1 MKKVTLL
8 KKYCLV
14 GLAGIIAASAIGCT
28 SEDIN
33 LDKDEVAEDVSSEES
48 SQDEEN
54 EKVEDNNTGSTDNS
68 SDSEYGK
75 DESDANTE
83 STEDADVS
91 KDDTDI
97 GANSRTAYKEFED
110 GTAKVKYVISDGDLF
125 FNAEY
130 NDPVFE
136 EDEFYSM
143 DEIIEAC
150 KELDYYNADGNPT
163 ITYTEI
169 DCGDDC
175 IPELYVDI
183 QFGAASSLAMIIKEV
198 DGELVLCYD
207 ELYGDRYMLEIDSD
221 GTIEGSGSSAANIH
235 YTEKAFINGDGE
247 YVFYYGCRVTL
258 GLDGNFNLYTSGTNE
273 ADLSTD
279 GLDVDHIGV
288 EQYYFDADYKT
299 CDKYYHYYIFD
310 DNFEDISTDADYED
324 SSEIKQAF
332 SDAGVL
338 TYTQDEIDEML
349 AERAEEVGYPGK

>member
-1 MKKVTLL
+1 M
-8 KKYCLV
+8 V

-33 LDKDEVAEDVSSEES
+33 LDKDEVADDASLEES
-48 SQDEEN
+48 LKDEEN
-54 EKVEDNNTGSTDNS
+54 EKVEDNDAGSIGDS
-68 SDSEYGK
+68 SDNEDAK
-75 DESDANTE
+75 EESDADTDNA
-83 STEDADVS
+83 EDAEGSD
-91 KDDTDI
+91 DDTDI
-97 GANSRTAYKEFED
+97 GANSRNAYKEFED
-110 GTAKVKYVISDGDLF
+110 GTAKVKYVISDGDLY

-150 KELDYYNADGNPT
+150 KELGVYNEDGNPT

-175 IPELYVDI
+175 IPELLVDV
-183 QFGAASSLAMIIKEV
+183 QFSAMDSLAMIIKEI

-207 ELYGDRYMLEIDSD
+207 EIYGYRYELKIDSV
-221 GTIEGSGSSAANIH
+221 GIIEGSGSDAANMH
-235 YTEKAFINGDGE
+235 SYKKAFINGDGE
-247 YVFYYGCRVTL
+247 YVYYYGVTET
-258 GLDGNFNLYTSGTNE
+258 LDITYYYLYLYGINE
-273 ADLSTD
+273 ADFSTD
-279 GLDVDHIGV
+279 GLDASHIGV
-288 EQYYFDADYKT
+288 DQYYFDDDYKT
-299 CDKYYHYYIFD
+299 RDYYYHYYIFD

-324 SSEIKQAF
+324 TSEIKQAF

>member
-68 SDSEYGK
+68 SDSEDGK

-91 KDDTDI
+91 EDDTDI

-136 EDEFYSM
+136 EAEFYSM

-207 ELYGDRYMLEIDSD
+207 ELYGDRYMLEIGSD

-235 YTEKAFINGDGE
+235 SIKKAFIDADGN
-247 YVFYYGCRVTL
+247 YIYYYGCTETL
-258 GLDGNFNLYTSGTNE
+258 GLYNFSLYTSGVNE
-273 ADLSTD
+273 ADFSTD
-279 GLDVDHIGV
+279 GLDIDHIGV
-288 EQYYFDADYKT
+288 DQYYFSADYRN
-299 CDKYYHYYIFD
+299 CDYFYHYFIFD
-310 DNFEDISTDADYED
+310 DNYEDISTDADYED

-338 TYTQDEIDEML
+338 PYTQDEIDEML

>member
-8 KKYCLV
+8 KKYCMV

-33 LDKDEVAEDVSSEES
+33 LDKDEVADDASLEES
-48 SQDEEN
+48 LKDEEN
-54 EKVEDNNTGSTDNS
+54 EKVEDNDAGSIGDS
-68 SDSEYGK
+68 SDNEDAK
-75 DESDANTE
+75 EESDADTDNA
-83 STEDADVS
+83 EDAEGSD
-91 KDDTDI
+91 DDTDI

-125 FNAEY
+125 FNDER

-150 KELDYYNADGNPT
+150 KELGWYNADGNPT

-207 ELYGDRYMLEIDSD
+207 EVYGDRYMLEIGSD

-235 YTEKAFINGDGE
+235 YTENAFINGDGE
-247 YVFYYGCRVTL
+247 YVFYYGCRVSL
-258 GLDGNFNLYTSGTNE
+258 GLADNFNLYTSGINE
-273 ADLSTD
+273 ADVCTD

-349 AERAEEVGYPGK
+349 AERAEEIGYPGN

>member
-14 GLAGIIAASAIGCT
+14 GLAGIIAVSAIGCT

-33 LDKDEVAEDVSSEES
+33 LDKDEVAEEVSSEES

-68 SDSEYGK
+68 SDSEDGK

-83 STEDADVS
+83 STEDTDGCD
-91 KDDTDI
+91 DDTDI

-150 KELDYYNADGNPT
+150 KKLGWYNADGNPT

-175 IPELYVDI
+175 IPELYVDV
-183 QFGAASSLAMIIKEV
+183 QFGAASSLAMIIKES

-207 ELYGDRYMLEIDSD
+207 EIYGYRYELEIDSA
-221 GTIEGSGSSAANIH
+221 GIIEGFQSDAANVH
-235 YTEKAFINGDGE
+235 SYKKAFINGDGE
-247 YVFYYGCRVTL
+247 YVYYYGVTET
-258 GLDGNFNLYTSGTNE
+258 LDISYYYLYTSGINK
-273 ADLSTD
+273 ADFSTD
-279 GLDVDHIGV
+279 GLDASHIGV
-288 EQYYFDADYKT
+288 CKYYFDEDYKT
-299 CDKYYHYYIFD
+299 RDYYYHYYIFD
-310 DNFEDISTDADYED
+310 DNYEDISTAADYED